1 MTSQYILYLFAKDT
15 NLHHS
20 CNFST
25 SPLPEL
31 QISMHISEVI
41 TMLISEIDK
50 NLDIFHILKFL
61 YLKDRDSNM
70 SLLPLTY
77 SFPSCSIEDKY
88 LSYTLL

>member
-31 QISMHISEVI
+31 QIRSVVQHAY
-41 TMLISEIDK
+41 K
-50 NLDIFHILKFL
+50 
-61 YLKDRDSNM
+61 
-70 SLLPLTY
+70 
-77 SFPSCSIEDKY
+77 
-88 LSYTLL
+88 